1 MDDHLGVNDIPD
13 AKSLENNDRSTA
25 LPVNAAGT
33 SARICAETVP
43 PGTVAHLI
51 ASYRADRISG
61 YQKIRHQTRQNYDR
75 LLRRLEREHGAT
87 RLADIRLRHV
97 LAMHADWS
105 EGGKLAMGHQM
116 VGMLRTLFGFGT
128 KLLEDPECAR
138 LAITLNKERFPQG
151 APRDAALTAEQ
162 VRAIIE
168 HAHFV
173 GSHSI
178 ALAQAFQFE
187 CMLRQKDVVGEYVPR
202 DPLVAAEIEY
212 RGMAWGRGLRWEEIS
227 PDLIL
232 THVTSKRQKEIAIDL
247 RGAPL
252 VMAELARL
260 GDRPTSGPVVRFE
273 VTGRPYF
280 AHQFRR
286 EWRLIATAVGV
297 PLDVRNMDSRAGA
310 ITEATMAGAQLE
322 HVRHAATHSDISM
335 TQRYA
340 RGAADKIAA
349 VQQARVAHRTKE
361 AES

>member
-13 AKSLENNDRSTA
+13 AKLLENNDRSTA

-51 ASYRADRISG
+51 AAYRADRISG
-61 YQKIRHQTRQNYDR
+61 YQKIRYQTRQNYDR
-75 LLRRLEREHGAT
+75 LLRRLEREQGHA

-97 LAMHADWS
+97 LAMHAGWS

-116 VGMLRTLFGFGT
+116 VGMLRTLFSFGT
-128 KLLEDPECAR
+128 KLLEDPECVR

-151 APRDAALTAEQ
+151 RPREAALTVEQ
-162 VRAIIE
+162 VQAIIE

-178 ALAQAFQFE
+178 ALMQAFQFE
-187 CMLRQKDVVGEYVPR
+187 CMLRQKDLIGEYVPR
-202 DPLVAAEIEY
+202 DPLVPAEIEY

-227 PDLIL
+227 DDLIL
-232 THVTSKRQKEIAIDL
+232 THITSKRQKEIAVDL

-260 GDRPTSGPVVRFE
+260 GTRPTSGPVIRFE

-286 EWRLIATAVGV
+286 EWRIVADAVGV
-297 PLDVRNMDSRAGA
+297 PKGVRNMDSRAGA